1 MPADECGRVLYMLRQ
16 PDAGLT
22 AAMVEEL
29 SSMSRE
35 LCEEIRPCEAEPVE
49 SLVLHGHCDP
59 RDLCSECEGVA
70 DLAAASAPTPAAP
83 DAPVLLPGATSAAL
97 TGCVAAVNWAC
108 CSSEPATR
116 ECYVGE
122 HGFCAGV
129 PEAGWS
135 AASLTYAQ
143 LATLTAW
150 QNSSCAALSPAP
162 GLQAAAAARRSVQQA
177 QGAAAALS
185 LLAGQRDAAQRD
197 ADLLGWTSTLR
208 EQLAARPCD
217 PALRASAH
225 TLLSALLS
233 RGGREPLQSFPR
245 ARLSPPEAAAVS
257 RLRPAHEWSVLRP
270 A

>member
-1 MPADECGRVLYMLRQ
+1 M
-16 PDAGLT
+16 
-22 AAMVEEL
+22 
-29 SSMSRE
+29 
-35 LCEEIRPCEAEPVE
+35 
-49 SLVLHGHCDP
+49 LHGRCDL
-59 RDLCSECEGVA
+59 RGLCAECEGVGA
-70 DLAAASAPTPAAP
+70 LASASAPTPAAP
-83 DAPVLLPGATSAAL
+83 GAPVLLPGATSAVL
-97 TGCVAAVNWAC
+97 TSCVAAVNWAC
-108 CSSEPATR
+108 CSSDPATR
-116 ECYVGE
+116 DCYVGE
-122 HGFCAGV
+122 RGFRAGV

-135 AASLTYAQ
+135 AASVTYAQ

-150 QNSSCAALSPAP
+150 QNSSCAARSPAP
-162 GLQAAAAARRSVQQA
+162 GLQAAAARRSVQQA

-225 TLLSALLS
+225 TLLSSLLS
-233 RGGREPLQSFPR
+233 RSGREPLQSFPR
-245 ARLSPPEAAAVS
+245 ARMRPPEAAAVS